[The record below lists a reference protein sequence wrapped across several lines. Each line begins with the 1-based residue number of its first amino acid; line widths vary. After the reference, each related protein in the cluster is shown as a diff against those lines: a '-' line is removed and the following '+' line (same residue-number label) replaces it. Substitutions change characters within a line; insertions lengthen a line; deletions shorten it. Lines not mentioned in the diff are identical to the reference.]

1 MTADLTAP
9 TTDRTID
16 LDPPRD
22 GATDIGSWDRTLAI
36 LAAIVAVAD
45 LAIQPLTG
53 LIPPLLAF
61 GLLGL
66 AGVAVLPRRPKVG
79 RIGLLVVSL
88 LGTAGGAPFALAGLA
103 HPESPIDFV
112 HGVTSLPL
120 RVVVLVAA
128 VAALRGA
135 STGARR
141 TRAVALAS
149 LGGLVV
155 VAVASSF
162 LVGSSVVAD
171 PGDVVLR
178 TEGAVFVDGDQLA
191 VATGER
197 LVVDNADPFRHTF
210 TIEDAGVD
218 VEIPAGRTVEVPL
231 DLQPGTYDY
240 ICAVPGHEA
249 MTGTLVVGA

>member
-9 TTDRTID
+9 PTDRTID

-162 LVGSSVVAD
+162 LAG
-171 PGDVVLR
+171 PGVLVR
-178 TEGAVFVDGDQLA
+178 RPEGAVVVDGDQLA